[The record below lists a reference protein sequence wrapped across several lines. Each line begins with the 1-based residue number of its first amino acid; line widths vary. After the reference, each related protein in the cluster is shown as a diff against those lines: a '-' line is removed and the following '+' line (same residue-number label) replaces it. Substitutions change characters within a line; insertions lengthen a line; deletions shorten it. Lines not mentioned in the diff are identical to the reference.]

1 MFDVNIATVL
11 IVSLLVMVALGV
23 HIAIALGM
31 ASALGIFLVTGG
43 SPSVVLAMLGSTAYE
58 ALRAYEFAV
67 IPLFMLMGE
76 FVSRSGAVTDVYRAI
91 QRSLRRL
98 PGRLAVATLLGNAIF
113 SFVTGVS
120 IASAA
125 AFSRIAYPEMK
136 RFGYH
141 RGFALGA
148 VAGSSC
154 LGMLIP
160 PSVLMIVWGLLTER
174 SIGQI
179 FLAGVLPGLL
189 LVTLFVCYV
198 LVTAVLRPALVGG
211 GREIE
216 ARAQYAGADAPEAAP
231 PAASEATPAVA
242 PEASRLQAWT
252 SGLGILSVVVA
263 VLGGIW
269 FGVFTPTEGAGA
281 GAFIGLMLAI
291 AKGMR
296 FRGAM
301 DAILSVGRTSAPI
314 LLLLVSAALY
324 SRTLAMTGVSSGI
337 QGAFLGAE
345 LAPWLLLAGMIGIWF
360 VLGMV
365 IDSISIMLLTLT
377 IFEPIAVGLG
387 YDPIAFAIIGILAIE
402 AGLLTPPF
410 GLLVYTVK
418 AAIRDEDENI
428 SIMEIFRSSTPYWII
443 MLIGLIAIVNFPGI
457 ATYLPSLVF

>member
-1 MFDVNIATVL
+1 MFEANIAIVL

-31 ASALGIFLVTGG
+31 TSALGVYLVTGG
-43 SPSVVLAMLGSTAYE
+43 NFDVVLNMLASTAYE
-58 ALRAYEFAV
+58 SLRSYEFAV

-76 FVSRSGAVTDVYRAI
+76 FIGKSGAVADVYQAI
-91 QRSLRRL
+91 HRGLRRI

-141 RGFALGA
+141 HGFALGA
-148 VAGSSC
+148 IAGSSC

-179 FLAGVLPGLL
+179 FLAGVFPGLL
-189 LVTLFVCYV
+189 LLSLFVIYV
-198 LVTAVLRPALVGG
+198 LAMALLRPSLVGG
-211 GREIE
+211 GRDKAVTEIE
-216 ARAQYAGADAPEAAP
+216 SQD
-231 PAASEATPAVA
+231 SESTPVV
-242 PEASRLQAWT
+242 SRWQVWGSA
-252 SGLGILSVVVA
+252 LGIISVVVA

-281 GAFIGLMLAI
+281 GAFIGLVMAI

-296 FRGAM
+296 YRGII
-301 DAILSVGRTSAPI
+301 DSILSVGRTSAPI
-314 LLLLVSAALY
+314 LLLLVTASLY
-324 SRTLAMTGVSSGI
+324 SRTLAMTGVSNAI
-337 QGAFLGAE
+337 QDVFLGTDM
-345 LAPWLLLAGMIGIWF
+345 LPWMIIAVMVGIWF
-360 VLGMV
+360 MLGMV
-365 IDSISIMLLTLT
+365 IDSISIMLLTVT
-377 IFEPIAVGLG
+377 IFEPIAVNLG
-387 YDPIAFAIIGILAIE
+387 YDPIAFAIVGILAIE

-418 AAIRDEDENI
+418 AAIQDEDDGI
-428 SIMEIFRSSTPYWII
+428 SIMQIFRSSTPYWFI
-443 MLIGLIAIVNFPGI
+443 MLIGMIAIANFPQI